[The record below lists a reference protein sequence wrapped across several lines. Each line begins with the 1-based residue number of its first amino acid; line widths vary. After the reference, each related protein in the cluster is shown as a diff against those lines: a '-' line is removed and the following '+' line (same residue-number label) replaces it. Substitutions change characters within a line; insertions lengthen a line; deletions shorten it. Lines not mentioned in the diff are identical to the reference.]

1 MKNIVLLSIIVILS
15 CGSCCKRFY
24 TASVQDS
31 VRIETRYEYIERVRD
46 TTVYV
51 PVPHEVEKIVTRDTV
66 SHLSNSVAYSDA
78 VVSGGF
84 LYHSLINKSVSLP
97 AVVQVKEVEVV
108 RDSIVYKDRVE
119 VKIQEVNRLTWWNKI
134 WIYTGQVLSML
145 LGIVILAIVMYRLAI
160 KKL

>member
-1 MKNIVLLSIIVILS
+1 MRWIIICVFVTCLS

-84 LYHSLINKSVSLP
+84 LYHTLINKNVSLP
-97 AVVQVKEVEVV
+97 TIIQIKEVEVV

-119 VKIQEVNRLTWWNKI
+119 GKIQEVNRLTWWNKI

-145 LGIVILAIVMYRLAI
+145 LGIVILAIIMYRLAI

>member
-15 CGSCCKRFY
+15 CSSCCKRFY

-84 LYHSLINKSVSLP
+84 LYHTLINKNVSLP
-97 AVVQVKEVEVV
+97 TIIQIKEVEVV

-119 VKIQEVNRLTWWNKI
+119 VVVREVNRTTWWQRL
-134 WIYTGQVLSML
+134 WIYTGQVLTFCA
-145 LGIVILAIVMYRLAI
+145 VILIGVVLLKKRL
-160 KKL
+160 